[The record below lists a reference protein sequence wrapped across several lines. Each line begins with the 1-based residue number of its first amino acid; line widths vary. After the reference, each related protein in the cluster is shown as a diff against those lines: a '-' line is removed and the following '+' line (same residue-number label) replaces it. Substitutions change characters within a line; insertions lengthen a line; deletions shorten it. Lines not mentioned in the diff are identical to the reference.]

1 MKYNTR
7 KKRHE
12 PSISRRRSI
21 RRRRKTIRKRKGGG
35 FLDKLK
41 EGRSLFSTDRISFY
55 PTKFENNE
63 FTFQFIPETDNITDN
78 NFKILCLS
86 PAIDGYEKNIPTSN
100 TVYPK
105 LKKYSESTF
114 QESVSKTTNIT
125 LIIYKESVSNEDIK
139 IPNVCDEKTVK
150 DVIPL
155 TSNSIID
162 KLYSDKANIALRDT
176 KFTIDQYSQFDENYN
191 TINCTTEMK
200 VPSKPGR
207 TQPIATPNTRFILY
221 DSMKM
226 TDKKTKNGFPNHKY
240 ITPTSYIINTKQIP
254 KNVDD
259 FLKGKHIIAPFSIGL
274 PVKDISSFMKELKQK
289 KIFTV

>member
-7 KKRHE
+7 KKRHV
-12 PSISRRRSI
+12 PSIPRRRSI
-21 RRRRKTIRKRKGGG
+21 RRRRKTIRKIKGGG
-35 FLDKLK
+35 FFDKLK

-55 PTKFENNE
+55 PTKFDNNI
-63 FTFQFIPETDNITDN
+63 FTFNFIAETDKITDN

-114 QESVSKTTNIT
+114 QGSDSKTTNIT

-139 IPNVCDEKTVK
+139 IPNVCHEKTVK

-162 KLYSDKANIALRDT
+162 TLYSDKANIALRNT

-207 TQPIATPNTRFILY
+207 TQPIATPNTRFIPY

-226 TDKKTKNGFPNHKY
+226 TDKKTKNGFLNRDY
-240 ITPTSYIINTKQIP
+240 ITPNSYIINTKQIP
-254 KNVDD
+254 KNVDE
-259 FLKGKHIIAPFSIGL
+259 FLKDKHILAPFSIGL
-274 PVKDISSFMKELKQK
+274 PVKDISSFMKVLKQQK
-289 KIFTV
+289 TATV